1 MSTVQVK
8 AQFSSDELLQA
19 VKQLNSSELEWL
31 VWQIIALRA
40 HRKAPGLSKD
50 ESDLLLKINRGIPPD
65 IQERYD
71 ELIDKR
77 RSETLSPGEYD
88 ELLRLTEEVEKRD
101 AERVESLKELALIRN
116 MSLTELMEDLH
127 IQTPAYG

>member
-19 VKQLNSSELEWL
+19 VKQLSSSELEWL
-31 VWQIIALRA
+31 VWQVIALRA
-40 HRKAPGLSKD
+40 QRKAPGLSKD
-50 ESDLLLKINRGIPPD
+50 ESELLLKINRGMPPD
-65 IQERYD
+65 IQERYL

-77 RSETLSPGEYD
+77 RSETLTPGEYD
-88 ELLRLTEEVEKRD
+88 ELLELTDAVEKRD

-116 MSLTELMEDLH
+116 TSLTALMEDLH

>member
-8 AQFSSDELLQA
+8 AQFSSDDLLQA
-19 VKQLNSSELEWL
+19 VKQLSSSELEWL
-31 VWQIIALRA
+31 VWQVIALRA

-50 ESDLLLKINRGIPPD
+50 ESELLLKINRGMPPD
-65 IQERYD
+65 IQEQYL

-77 RSETLSPGEYD
+77 QSETLTPEEYD
-88 ELLRLTEEVEKRD
+88 ELLELTDAVEKRD

-116 MSLTELMEDLH
+116 TSLTALMEDLH